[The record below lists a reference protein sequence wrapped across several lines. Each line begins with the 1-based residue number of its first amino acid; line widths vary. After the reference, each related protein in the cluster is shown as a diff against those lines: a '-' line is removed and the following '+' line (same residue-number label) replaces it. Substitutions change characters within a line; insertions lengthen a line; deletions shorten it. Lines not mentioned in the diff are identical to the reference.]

1 MSWRHAWRSR
11 AGAWRTLAAVGLP
24 TVLGL
29 AGWAIEIAPDEPSRI
44 IRLSQEV
51 ATDPITPTGAPSSEA
66 KPAIASAGG
75 PNRHEEPDRARG
87 SEDAAE
93 NRDAAAG
100 ALGRS
105 PEAISEKQR
114 ELLVAEAALQ
124 ERRARTVLAEMSGPV
139 LGVEGAPVARTGQA
153 TSRVQ
158 VRVGDHG
165 EFERVVFEWPETI
178 DHDVVHRGEQVLV
191 TFGRPGR
198 IDFSGVRDRFGR
210 RVLEAHAEGGE
221 LTERVILRVSPHARI
236 RSFSLEDDRVIVVD
250 VLGAGQPQSRARPV
264 PDLEPEAI
272 KELRGALQRRDAL
285 LEQRD
290 AVIANLLARVEN
302 LERNLVMS
310 GDDLDRVAAGGA
322 GATPSVGGGSLP
334 PPGPRPGAAPEPAP
348 GAPAS
353 EPSAGPGEPA
363 GPEQQTVTAGQGQ
376 DSAGANAG
384 AQPGQFEVV
393 EEEIDRA
400 LERTLVQTGVL
411 LLPPGQAEA
420 EPFFSY
426 TRREADAPAL
436 ALIDGAPA
444 GAEIEVR
451 RNEFVSGQTLRFG
464 LPYDTQVEFEMPNRL
479 VEQSTVTKVDFGE
492 RHETDHVGYGMGDL
506 SIGVA
511 KTLVR
516 ENGNWWPDLIGR
528 VTWDTAT
535 GKTSSND
542 VALGGGFNE
551 LRGSLSAVK
560 RQDPLAFI
568 GGLSYEK
575 TFENNNVEP
584 GDALG
589 FTIGTVLAASP
600 GTSLRLALDQ
610 RFIDASKVDGESIN
624 GSDSVVGVATLGASV
639 VLGRGILL
647 DVAAD
652 IGLTD
657 DAPDY
662 AARASVPIRF
672 NLPTF

>member
-1 MSWRHAWRSR
+1 
-11 AGAWRTLAAVGLP
+11 
-24 TVLGL
+24 VLGL

-44 IRLSQEV
+44 LRSSQEV
-51 ATDPITPTGAPSSEA
+51 VTDPLTPTDESNSEA
-66 KPAIASAGG
+66 TPAIASVGG
-75 PNRHEEPDRARG
+75 PDRQDEPHRAQGRSSG
-87 SEDAAE
+87 DAAG

-100 ALGRS
+100 VLARS

-124 ERRARTVLAEMSGPV
+124 ERRARTALAEMRSRA
-139 LGVEGAPVARTGQA
+139 LGIEDAPVETRGQA
-153 TSRVQ
+153 ASRVQ

-198 IDFSGVRDRFGR
+198 IDFSGVWDRFGR

-221 LTERVILRVSPHARI
+221 LTERVVLRVSPHARI

-250 VLGAGQPQSRARPV
+250 VLGAGQPRSRAPPA
-264 PDLEPEAI
+264 PDPEPEAI
-272 KELRGALQRRDAL
+272 QELRGALQRRDAL

-363 GPEQQTVTAGQGQ
+363 GPEQQTVTASQGQG
-376 DSAGANAG
+376 SAGTNVG
-384 AQPGQFEVV
+384 AQPGEFEVV

-464 LPYDTQVEFEMPNRL
+464 MPYDSQVEFEMPNRL